1 MNTMQNKRAI
11 IIISAV
17 LLQTMI
23 STLFID
29 VQLLSDYSAWPKYTF
44 PFWAVIVGSLG
55 VLCIIS
61 IRQMEDMNK
70 EYIKD
75 QLLKSHYQEIE
86 TLLTASRIERHEYRK
101 HLQALQACLH
111 LELMDD
117 ARQYLDRI
125 SEQPPQE
132 EYLAIENPVLFGL
145 INSKYALARAR
156 GIQFSANVNCDLTSV
171 KIEPWDL
178 NSILGNLLDNAMEA
192 AALDPLGPRVS
203 CEISDSEG
211 EIVIVVQNNG
221 PLISEPDKERVFE
234 AGFST
239 KNGESRGYG
248 LYIVKN
254 LVEGYRGVINIISD
268 SETKITVRL
277 PGDENDRQSFKANS
291 SLARSPAI
299 D

>member
-61 IRQMEDMNK
+61 IRQMEEMNK

-75 QLLKSHYQEIE
+75 QLLKSHYQEVE

-111 LELMDD
+111 LELLDD
-117 ARQYLDRI
+117 ARKYLDRI
-125 SEQPPQE
+125 SEKPAQE

-156 GIQFSANVNCDLTSV
+156 GIQFSVNVESDLTGV
-171 KIEPWDL
+171 KVEPWDL
-178 NSILGNLLDNAMEA
+178 TSILGNLLDNAMEA
-192 AALDPLGPRVS
+192 AALDPKGPRVS

-211 EIVIVVQNNG
+211 QIIMVVQNNG
-221 PLISEPDKERVFE
+221 PLIAEPERVFE

-254 LVEGYRGVINIISD
+254 LIESYRGVINIISD

>member
-1 MNTMQNKRAI
+1 
-11 IIISAV
+11 
-17 LLQTMI
+17 
-23 STLFID
+23 
-29 VQLLSDYSAWPKYTF
+29 
-44 PFWAVIVGSLG
+44 
-55 VLCIIS
+55 
-61 IRQMEDMNK
+61 MNK

-111 LELMDD
+111 LGLMDD

-125 SEQPPQE
+125 SEQPAQE
-132 EYLAIENPVLFGL
+132 EYLVIENPVLFGL

-156 GIQFSANVNCDLTSV
+156 GIQFSADIYCDLTGI

-192 AALDPLGPRVS
+192 AALDSQEPWVN
-203 CEISDSEG
+203 CEISNSQGD
-211 EIVIVVQNNG
+211 IVFVVQNNG
-221 PLISEPDKERVFE
+221 PGISESDRERVYE

-239 KNGESRGYG
+239 RDGETRGYG

-254 LVEGYRGVINIISD
+254 LVESYRGVIDISSN

-277 PGDENDRQSFKANS
+277 PGDENDRQSFKTNS
-291 SLARSPAI
+291 GLARPPALN
-299 D
+299 

>member
-1 MNTMQNKRAI
+1 MKIMQNKRAI
-11 IIISAV
+11 LIISAV
-17 LLQTMI
+17 LLQTMLVA
-23 STLFID
+23 LFVN
-29 VQLLSDYSAWPKYTF
+29 VQILSDYSMWPKYTL
-44 PFWAVIVGSLG
+44 PIWTIVAGFLG
-55 VLCIIS
+55 ILCVIS
-61 IRQMEDMNK
+61 IRQMEEMNK

-111 LELMDD
+111 LELLDD

-125 SEQPPQE
+125 SEQPAQE

-156 GIQFSANVNCDLTSV
+156 GIQFSANVNCNLTSV

-192 AALDPLGPRVS
+192 AALDPQGPRVS

-221 PLISEPDKERVFE
+221 PLISEPDKERVWE
-234 AGFST
+234 VGFST
-239 KNGESRGYG
+239 KGGESRGYG

-254 LVEGYRGVINIISD
+254 LVDGYRGVINIVSD

-277 PGDENDRQSFKANS
+277 PGDENDRPSFKKNS
-291 SLARSPAI
+291 GLASQTALN
-299 D
+299 

>member
-1 MNTMQNKRAI
+1 MSI
-11 IIISAV
+11 
-17 LLQTMI
+17 
-23 STLFID
+23 
-29 VQLLSDYSAWPKYTF
+29 
-44 PFWAVIVGSLG
+44 
-55 VLCIIS
+55 LCVIS
-61 IRQMEDMNK
+61 IRQMEEMNK

-125 SEQPPQE
+125 SEQPAQE

-156 GIQFSANVNCDLTSV
+156 GIQFSANVKSDLIGV
-171 KIEPWDL
+171 KVEPWDL

-192 AALDPLGPRVS
+192 AALDPQEPRVS
-203 CEISDSEG
+203 CEIKDYEG

-221 PLISEPDKERVFE
+221 PPIAEPDKDRVYE

-239 KNGESRGYG
+239 KGSESRGYG

-254 LVEGYRGVINIISD
+254 LVDGYSGVINTVSD

-277 PGDENDRQSFKANS
+277 PGDENDRQSVKKNS
-291 SLARSPAI
+291 DLARPTAFN
-299 D
+299 